1 MKWLVPV
8 MLASLVL
15 AQNRPAFEAAS
26 VKPSAAGAMGMSM
39 TGGAGQLEWKDTSLS
54 YFVQTAYHVHDYAY
68 SAPAWLDSAL
78 FDVVAKLP
86 ANGSSINRYPEML
99 QTLLADR
106 FKLVIHR
113 ETKDLPGLALVA
125 DKKGLRIK
133 PVEPGG
139 SMWTTGTNLVRT
151 EKTTLAQF
159 ADALST
165 ALNRPI
171 KDFTGLPGVYD
182 IKIQWAPDMPTSS
195 DPTDLPGSVYAAVQ
209 ELGLRLQVQKVPVE
223 VVVVDH
229 IERVPTQN

>member
-78 FDVVAKLP
+78 FDILAKLP
-86 ANGSSINRYPEML
+86 ANGSEKRYPEML
-99 QTLLADR
+99 QTLLAER
-106 FKLVIHR
+106 FKLVVHR
-113 ETKDLPGLALVA
+113 ETKDVPGLALVV
-125 DKKGLRIK
+125 DKKGPRIK
-133 PVEPGG
+133 PVEPGDSG
-139 SMWTTGTNLVRT
+139 WSSGPNMVQGTKASM
-151 EKTTLAQF
+151 AQF

-165 ALNRPI
+165 ALNRPV
-171 KDFTGLPGVYD
+171 KDFTGLPDVYD